1 MPENSEK
8 TKLEKLIEIGILL
21 SAEKDRNIL
30 LSKIISSAKELT
42 NCEVGT
48 LFLRTQNETLVF
60 AHRTN
65 ELSLPQISIPLYKD
79 NGEENDDFISTY
91 TVLHKQTIVIDDVY
105 QENRFDMTSTK
116 NFSAG
121 SGLKAISLL
130 SIPLI
135 TSNGNAIGALQLVNA
150 LDEKNNT
157 PIPFNPSIIP
167 LINALAA
174 QSAVALENQQLLEE
188 QKALFDSLIKLIA
201 NAIDFKST
209 HTGNHCQRVP
219 ELSIDLAHALQE
231 SGLINFQ
238 TESEWEEFRI
248 GAWLHD
254 CGKITTP
261 EHILNKGTKLE
272 CINDR
277 IHEIRNRFEILLR
290 DAHIHMYQSI
300 ENGMKKDMAEQI
312 FNEQKAKIKEQFAF
326 VAALNNGLHTID
338 TSALSKLNEIASIKW
353 TRHLDDTLGLSKAEL
368 AIRPLSSNTSLPV
381 EEALLSDQPWHITP
395 RPTAQQAALQDRFP
409 MKIPDNLHNNGEV
422 YNLSI
427 PFGTLTMEER
437 FTINE
442 HILQSIMMLDNLPFP
457 EHLKQARRYAA
468 EHHEALNGTGYPN
481 QLEKTSISI
490 PSRIIALA
498 DIFEALTAADRP
510 YKKQNTLN
518 EAVEILFGFVKKGH
532 LDAKIFEVFLTSGV
546 YLQYAKQNMPSVMI
560 DNVDIEKYLTLLKN
574 IA

>member
-1 MPENSEK
+1 MQESSEK
-8 TKLEKLIEIGILL
+8 LKLEKLIEIGILL

-30 LSKIISSAKELT
+30 LNKIISYAKELT
-42 NCEVGT
+42 NCEAGT
-48 LFLRTQNETLVF
+48 LFLRSENKTLVF

-65 ELSLPQISIPLYKD
+65 NLSLPQIAIPLYKD
-79 NGEENDDFISTY
+79 NGEENDDFIATY
-91 TVLHKQTIVIDDVY
+91 TVLHKKIVVIDDVY
-105 QENRFDMTSTK
+105 QESRFDMSSTK
-116 NFSAG
+116 NFSTH

-150 LDEKNNT
+150 LDEKNNS

-188 QKALFDSLIKLIA
+188 QKVLFDSLIKLIA
-201 NAIDFKST
+201 NAIDFKSS

-219 ELSIDLAHALQE
+219 ELAIDLAHALQE
-231 SGLINFQ
+231 NGLINFQ

-272 CINDR
+272 CINNR

-290 DAHIHMYQSI
+290 DAHIQMYQSM
-300 ENGMKKDMAEQI
+300 ECGMEKDMAEKI
-312 FNEQKAKIKEQFAF
+312 FDEKKSKIKEQFAF
-326 VAALNNGLHTID
+326 VAALNNGQHAVDPSSLN
-338 TSALSKLNEIASIKW
+338 KLNEIASIKW

-368 AIRPLSSNTSLPV
+368 ARRPRTSATSLPA
-381 EEALLSDQPWHITP
+381 EETLLSDQRWHITV
-395 RPTAQQAALQDRFP
+395 RPTAQHTSLQNKFP
-409 MKIPDNLHNNGEV
+409 MEIPKNLNNSGEI

-457 EHLKQARRYAA
+457 EHLKLARRYAA
-468 EHHEALNGTGYPN
+468 EHHESLNGKGYPYR
-481 QLEKTSISI
+481 LDKTSLSM
-490 PSRIIALA
+490 PSRAIAMA

-518 EAVEILFGFVKKGH
+518 EAIEILFSFVRKEH

-546 YLQYAKQNMPSVMI
+546 YIKYAKKYMPSVMI
-560 DNVDIEKYLTLLKN
+560 DHIDIGKYLTLLKN